1 MARRSVALIAVL
13 ALGASGAW
21 TGCATDD
28 AVEKD
33 TKEAAQDADRAAGK
47 NDEKAGEAAEQAGED
62 AKDAGADAVDAVDDD
77 DGK

>member
-1 MARRSVALIAVL
+1 MTRRSVALLAVL

-33 TKEAAQDADRAAGK
+33 AKEAAQDADRAAGK
-47 NDEKAGEAAEQAGED
+47 SDEKAGSAAEEAGRE
-62 AKDAGADAVDAVDDD
+62 AKDAGSDAVDAVDDD
-77 DGK
+77 DGR